1 MTSGHVPMSD
11 TTSSDITRRA
21 FLGGAASA
29 ALAVG
34 MGGLAGCQPHLLA
47 GEPSLKRRP
56 NFVIIYVDD
65 LDFDE
70 LSPYSEPGWP
80 SYTNAHRAGLLPKQ
94 ETPHFQNHVF
104 LSDDEQSYF
113 ADARMLTPH
122 LARLA
127 ERGVR
132 MNRYYAT
139 SAVCTP
145 SRYGLLTG
153 RYASRSRSA
162 HFLEENP
169 PGQPACIEWNTY
181 LGSGESNLAK
191 ALRSVGYRTA
201 LVGKWHLG
209 DYPAE
214 LYPWSRLCSVQRE
227 LAYQDPRDPAV
238 ASRIRDLYE
247 ACRQSVLDGHGFDE
261 VDRLYHNNKEGLP
274 VPKALQVH
282 NNAWVAQGAFD
293 FIHRQ
298 NTEQPFFLYMAL
310 TAPHGQYY
318 ADWLLENELATSAG
332 MLDERPADLPSKQD
346 ILRRVRAA
354 GLDPRNAMATS
365 IDDAVGAVVRALEA
379 TGHDQDTVVIVASDH
394 QSRGKN
400 NCYEG
405 ARVPCLM
412 AGPGVMPRRSGLDAL
427 CANIDIAPTLLAMA
441 GANPALLGQ
450 TDGRDLSGLLA
461 GRTPTD
467 WREHLLLEIGY
478 TRAVV
483 TPHHKYIANRP
494 SAQVLQRMQA
504 EAAAASDRMQRRIDW
519 AGNQNPHWGEPGVW
533 FYASRDFPC
542 YFDPDQLYD
551 LDQDVFEQTNRYN
564 DPALADIR
572 KDLIASMA
580 RIGHS
585 LPHCFGEF

>member
-1 MTSGHVPMSD
+1 MTRGDVSVGDATNSNL
-11 TTSSDITRRA
+11 TRRD

-34 MGGLAGCQPHLLA
+34 MGGLVGCQPRMLA
-47 GEPSLKRRP
+47 GEPSTKRRL

-70 LSPYSEPGWP
+70 LSPYCEPGWP

-94 ETPHFQNHVF
+94 NMPHFQNHVF

-113 ADARMLTPH
+113 ADANMLTPH

-132 MNRYYAT
+132 MNHYYAT

-153 RYASRSRSA
+153 RYASRSES
-162 HFLEENP
+162 FLQRHP
-169 PGQPACIEWNTY
+169 PGEPACIAWDTQ
-181 LGSGESNLAK
+181 LGLNEPNLAK

-201 LVGKWHLG
+201 MIGKWHLG
-209 DYPAE
+209 ENPAE
-214 LYPWSRLCSVQRE
+214 LYPWDQLLCVQRE

-238 ASRIRDLYE
+238 ACRIRNLYE
-247 ACRQSVLDGHGFDE
+247 AYRRSVLQGHGFDE
-261 VDRLYHNNKEGLP
+261 VDRLYHNNKEGLAL
-274 VPKALQVH
+274 PKSLQVH
-282 NNAWVAQGAFD
+282 NTAWVAQGAFD

-298 NTEQPFFLYMAL
+298 KTDQPFFLYLAL

-332 MLDERPADLPSKQD
+332 MLDERPADLPSKRD

-379 TGHDQDTVVIVASDH
+379 TGRDRDTVVIVASDH

-400 NCYEG
+400 CCYEG
-405 ARVPCLM
+405 ARVPCLI
-412 AGPGVMPRRSGLDAL
+412 AGPGVAPRRGGLDAL

-441 GANPALLGQ
+441 GADPALLGQ
-450 TDGRDLSGLLA
+450 ADGRDLSDLLA

-467 WREHLLLEIGY
+467 WRKHLLLEIGY

-483 TPHHKYIANRP
+483 TPHHKYIVNRP

-519 AGNQNPHWGEPGVW
+519 AGNPNPHWGEPGVW

-551 LDQDVFEQTNRYN
+551 LDQDVFEQTNRYD
-564 DPALADIR
+564 DPSLAAIR
-572 KDLIASMA
+572 KDLIAVMA
-580 RIGHS
+580 QAGHS
-585 LPHCFGEF
+585 LPHRFGEF